1 MCHYGPR
8 RVYHPG
14 IPDEPSR
21 FDPGGVGRC
30 IGAAGGGGTPSEV
43 PKTSPRPEEAEAQEA
58 ERSQDQT
65 CGHGTDLGKTTK
77 VFEMTPLGGWFGHRP
92 VEVIDECQDSRL
104 EIL

>member
-1 MCHYGPR
+1 MGG
-8 RVYHPG
+8 V
-14 IPDEPSR
+14 SR

-43 PKTSPRPEEAEAQEA
+43 PKTSPRSEEAEAQEA

-77 VFEMTPLGGWFGHRP
+77 VYEMTPLGGWIQILPPIPRP
-92 VEVIDECQDSRL
+92 QAVPGPLPPSGGPWWNIPY
-104 EIL
+104 